1 MRTHKVGDTPLL
13 DTPEL
18 QNPESYSAIAR
29 NTGARTAEAVLKM
42 IGAPILGAMGV
53 LVGAGIVAYSVVGAG
68 ISFTKGAV
76 QLALVPVVTARDL
89 ACHTFQVFSSN
100 PESDNEDPA
109 SKIASCD
116 RLPPKG
122 LSEKADSGNRRV

>member
-109 SKIASCD
+109 SKNSF
-116 RLPPKG
+116 L
-122 LSEKADSGNRRV
+122 